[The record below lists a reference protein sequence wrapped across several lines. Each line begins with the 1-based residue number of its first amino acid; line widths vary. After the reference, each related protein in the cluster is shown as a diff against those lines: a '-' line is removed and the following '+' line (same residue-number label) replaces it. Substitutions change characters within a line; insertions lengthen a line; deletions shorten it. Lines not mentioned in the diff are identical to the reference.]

1 MTALYDE
8 RKLQRQLHRLLS
20 LAHEL
25 TWENEQLRQKEQVL
39 VLMLADQGDSLYR
52 LSCVAVAAGAAEPH
66 ADSSALL
73 AAAETDLVTFDLL
86 QHAGHAASCLTNQ
99 SDSSTAAAVNTQRL
113 RASVSPE
120 AVLEVQHASTKQ
132 LAVQLR
138 QLTQRL
144 ALCRVACAAPW
155 SGFQTE
161 DSLKAAVEQ
170 YGQFCMLLHMGAQQ
184 QLMEL
189 CLLNLDTL
197 QPESPPDGLWAHVGA
212 QVALSPAQ
220 VEALVLNGLESVP
233 GRLVSR
239 TQQVEALLQQLL
251 IYTKQLR
258 EVARHVTFHWVNTLD
273 THQMT
278 RSITCSY
285 PYLVQPVLVIEALW
299 RQQQQVGVAA
309 ADAES
314 TC

>member
-1 MTALYDE
+1 MSVDASLINFLLLLGLLRSSVDWLPPAATLLLGRAQSSTFWRLCTDHGAEDMYFSLVNLFSSCMVASCVGV
-8 RKLQRQLHRLLS
+8 LQ
-20 LAHEL
+20 
-25 TWENEQLRQKEQVL
+25 VM

-155 SGFQTE
+155 SGIQTE

-170 YGQFCMLLHMGAQQ
+170 YGQFCMLLVSMAGSDICQVYVGTY
-184 QLMEL
+184 
-189 CLLNLDTL
+189 LNMVW
-197 QPESPPDGLWAHVGA
+197 G
-212 QVALSPAQ
+212 
-220 VEALVLNGLESVP
+220 
-233 GRLVSR
+233 
-239 TQQVEALLQQLL
+239 
-251 IYTKQLR
+251 
-258 EVARHVTFHWVNTLD
+258 
-273 THQMT
+273 M
-278 RSITCSY
+278 
-285 PYLVQPVLVIEALW
+285 
-299 RQQQQVGVAA
+299 
-309 ADAES
+309 
-314 TC
+314 